1 MLFTLFDRPAP
12 ECQAE
17 SCDALRESVSQR
29 VLDLLA
35 VFLLAFVALPVIGV
49 AAIVVRCNS
58 RGGAFYTQVRLGRG
72 GRKFHILKLRSMVHN
87 CEAASGICWAHQNDP
102 RVTAVGRVLR
112 KFHID
117 ELPQL
122 WNVLCGDMSLVGP
135 RPERP
140 EIVAELERVVPGYC
154 DRLRVN
160 PGVTGLAQIQLPSD
174 QDIHSVRD
182 KLAYDRAYVERRGL
196 GLDLRILFGTL
207 LYLAGFSYASTRRLA
222 FLPLVRLPIAPVAE
236 LPQLCYASVSAEG

>member
-1 MLFTLFDRPAP
+1 MLFTLFDRPVP
-12 ECQAE
+12 ECPPE
-17 SCDALRESVSQR
+17 SQDALRESVSQR
-29 VLDLLA
+29 ILDMLA

-87 CEAASGICWAHQNDP
+87 CEVASGICWAHQNDP
-102 RVTAVGRVLR
+102 RVTSVGRVLR

-140 EIVAELERVVPGYC
+140 EIVAELERVVRSYS

-182 KLAYDRAYVERRGL
+182 KLAYDSAYVERRGL
-196 GLDLRILFGTL
+196 WLDLRILFGTL

-222 FLPLVRLPIAPVAE
+222 GLPRVRLAVPPETELAE
-236 LPQLCYASVSAEG
+236 LSYASVSAEG